1 MKLKPQTITKLARS
15 IYAKLVDKKLITI
28 LSSDKKVFEKIE
40 SIILAD
46 AKAEEDIDGQAKKMM
61 ETFRAQ
67 IESGEIEYNKM
78 YVMIKKQ
85 LCKEKKF
92 VV

>member
-1 MKLKPQTITKLARS
+1 MKLKPQAVTKLARS
-15 IYAKLVDKKLITI
+15 IYAQLIDKKMITI
-28 LSSDKKVFEKIE
+28 LSSDHKVLEKIA
-40 SIILAD
+40 SVILAD
-46 AKAEEDIDGQAKKMM
+46 AKVEEDIDGQAKKMM
-61 ETFRAQ
+61 EKFRTQ